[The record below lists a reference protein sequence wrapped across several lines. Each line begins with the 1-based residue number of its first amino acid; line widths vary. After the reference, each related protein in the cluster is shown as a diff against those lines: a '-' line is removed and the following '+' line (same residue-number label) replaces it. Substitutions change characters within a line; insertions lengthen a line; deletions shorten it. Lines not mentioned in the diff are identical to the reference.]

1 MTEVISVDKILI
13 VDDEQAICTSLE
25 FALEEDYEVITTTK
39 PEKALEI
46 IKEQDIDLCLLDL
59 RIGKVDGIEV
69 LKKIKGMNEEVL
81 VIMMTAYGSI
91 DSSIE
96 AVKEGAY
103 YYLTKPLQTEGLFA
117 LLEQAFKYKRLHEK
131 VNYLSGE
138 LEQKYRYRDLVGKSG
153 EMQKVFSLIEKVK
166 DVDSSV
172 MITGDSGTG
181 KELVA
186 RAIHFGGR
194 RRNEHFEVVNC
205 AAIPENLLESELFG
219 YKKGAFTGAT
229 RDKKGKFE
237 LAKEGTLFLD
247 EIGDMPMALQAKLLR
262 VIQQKEITPLG
273 AAEPI
278 KLNLRMLCAT
288 NKDVR
293 HQVEIGEFREDL
305 YFRLNVVEVHVP
317 SLNERRQDL
326 PLLFEHFL
334 HYYNKELSKTTK
346 KISKEARE
354 CLLRYGYPGNVRELK
369 NVIEHAMV
377 MSEEE
382 EIEIYDLPEKV
393 REDYSLG
400 KNPSKDVV
408 NPLVGL
414 TLEEVECKLIK
425 ETLDKNQGHRQ
436 KTAKMLGIS
445 VRGLRN
451 KIQRCELI
459 VE

>member
-1 MTEVISVDKILI
+1 MYKILI
-13 VDDEQAICTSLE
+13 IDDEQAICTSLE
-25 FALEEDYEVITTTK
+25 FALEEYYDVISTTD
-39 PEKALEI
+39 PQKAVEI
-46 IKEQDIDLCLLDL
+46 IKEQAIDLCLLDL

-69 LKKIKGMNEEVL
+69 LKKIKEINGDIM

-103 YYLTKPLQTEGLFA
+103 YYLTKPLQMGGLFA
-117 LLEQAFKYKRLHEK
+117 LLDQAFKYKRLHEK

-138 LEQKYRYRDLVGKSG
+138 LEQKYRYRDLVGKSP
-153 EMQKVFSLIEKVK
+153 EMQRVFNLIEKVK

-194 RRNEHFEVVNC
+194 RQNEHFEVVNC

-219 YKKGAFTGAT
+219 YKKGAFTGAMG
-229 RDKKGKFE
+229 DKKGKFE
-237 LAKEGTLFLD
+237 LAKDGTLLLD
-247 EIGDMPMALQAKLLR
+247 EIGDMPMALQAKILR

-273 AAEPI
+273 GTKPV

-288 NKDVR
+288 NKNVKQ
-293 HQVEIGEFREDL
+293 QVEMGDFREDL
-305 YFRLNVVEVHVP
+305 YFRLNVVEIHVP
-317 SLNERRQDL
+317 SLKKRRQDL
-326 PLLFEHFL
+326 PLLYQHFL
-334 HYYNKELSKTTK
+334 NYYNKELNKSFSG
-346 KISKEARE
+346 ISEEAEE

-369 NVIEHAMV
+369 NIMEHAVV
-377 MSEEE
+377 MSEEDQ
-382 EIEIYDLPEKV
+382 IEVYDLPEKV

-400 KNPSKDVV
+400 GNPTKDVL

-414 TLEEVECKLIK
+414 TIEEVECKLIK
-425 ETLDKNQGHRQ
+425 ETLIKNKGHRNR
-436 KTAKMLGIS
+436 TAKMLGIS

-451 KIQRCELI
+451 KIQRCEI
-459 VE
+459 TIK